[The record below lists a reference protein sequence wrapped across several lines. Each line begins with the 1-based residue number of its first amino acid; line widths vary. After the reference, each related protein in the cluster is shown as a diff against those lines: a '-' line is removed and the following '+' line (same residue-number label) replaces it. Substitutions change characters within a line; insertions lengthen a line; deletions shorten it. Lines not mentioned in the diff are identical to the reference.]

1 MIERFGLASRLAVLG
16 LVVLVSGGAE
26 PVDDWQA
33 RVEPHRER
41 AHLPPP
47 EGYPR
52 GGREDTFAEQS
63 FAADFATR
71 REAFLDHCVQRP
83 SGGAWGQMI
92 LAERGLP
99 VWEGSIYGNLLHLDR
114 RRDCADFAMQGI
126 LRLLYQFSDSGAL
139 SEELLD
145 HAKQSVLDFKYWPD
159 EPGID
164 SMCYWSENHH
174 ILFSSAGYLA
184 GQRYPDS
191 VFSNSGWTGKEQ
203 MERHRR
209 RVLRWLDLR
218 FRTGFSEWLS
228 NVYYDEDLAAV
239 ANLVDFCEDE
249 EIARRATMVLDLILA
264 DLACNSFRGC
274 FASTHGRSYE
284 GHKKSA
290 SHEATTTVSK
300 LCFGLGQFRGAS
312 MSATALALSP
322 KYRMPQVL
330 YEISKDPTAQGIV
343 NRQRMG
349 IRIDEAARW
358 GLGFDNVEDG
368 MVWLS
373 LEAYFH
379 SKTLPLFLK
388 MLDEFNWWENAFFEP
403 FKKQQTMIRA
413 AQKAGGLAAL
423 AKRYEKDLTRNTRE
437 EVNIYTYRTSDYMLS
452 AAQDY
457 RAGYGGDQQAIWQ
470 ATLGPDATCFTTH
483 PVVGA
488 KTTPDYWSGSGTLPR
503 VAQVENV
510 VLVVYDVTE
519 KPGLYVTET
528 AAFTHAWLPRDRFDE
543 TLERNG
549 WVFARRDDGYLALW
563 TSQPHRWQTEPGE
576 DKDRELIVDG
586 RKSVWICEL
595 GRRATDGEFAEF
607 VERIAAAPVEV
618 SDLQVTYES
627 PSQGRLEFGWTGPLM
642 QKDVAAALRDYPR
655 YDNPFAQAE
664 FPAKRIGFRHGDHRL
679 TLDWQKLERTT
690 GQ

>member
-33 RVEPHRER
+33 RVERHRER

-145 HAKQSVLDFKYWPD
+145 HAKQSVLD
-159 EPGID
+159 
-164 SMCYWSENHH
+164 
-174 ILFSSAGYLA
+174 L
-184 GQRYPDS
+184 
-191 VFSNSGWTGKEQ
+191 
-203 MERHRR
+203 
-209 RVLRWLDLR
+209 
-218 FRTGFSEWLS
+218 
-228 NVYYDEDLAAV
+228 
-239 ANLVDFCEDE
+239 
-249 EIARRATMVLDLILA
+249 
-264 DLACNSFRGC
+264 
-274 FASTHGRSYE
+274 
-284 GHKKSA
+284 
-290 SHEATTTVSK
+290 TTTVSK

-330 YEISKDPTAQGIV
+330 YEISNDPTAQGMV
-343 NRQRMG
+343 SRQRMG
-349 IRIDEAARW
+349 TRIDEAARW
-358 GLGFDNVEDG
+358 GLGFDDVEDG

-373 LEAYFH
+373 LEAHFH
-379 SKTLPLFLK
+379 SKTLPLF
-388 MLDEFNWWENAFFEP
+388 
-403 FKKQQTMIRA
+403 
-413 AQKAGGLAAL
+413 
-423 AKRYEKDLTRNTRE
+423 
-437 EVNIYTYRTSDYMLS
+437 IY
-452 AAQDY
+452 
-457 RAGYGGDQQAIWQ
+457 
-470 ATLGPDATCFTTH
+470 
-483 PVVGA
+483 
-488 KTTPDYWSGSGTLPR
+488 
-503 VAQVENV
+503 
-510 VLVVYDVTE
+510 
-519 KPGLYVTET
+519 
-528 AAFTHAWLPRDRFDE
+528 
-543 TLERNG
+543 
-549 WVFARRDDGYLALW
+549 
-563 TSQPHRWQTEPGE
+563 
-576 DKDRELIVDG
+576 KDRELIVDG

-595 GRRATDGEFAEF
+595 GRRATGGEFAEF

-664 FPAKRIGFRHGDHRL
+664 FPAERVTFRHGDHRL

-690 GQ
+690 DQ